1 MPRKGGNGG
10 KGKGGKGKGK
20 GGKGKGGKGK
30 AGPNFFGPSEACSV
44 DFGALSHRLATLTG
58 HKFDW
63 DDMNQACLA
72 NPGKDAV
79 MDSKDQTEWMR
90 FSGDVEATLIN
101 QAAEERAA
109 QAQKLAEKAEKTRH
123 RQEFYVKFGAWCKDQ
138 PARGVA
144 TAEVALMK
152 EADLTKGLL
161 HLFPALFT
169 RSGLEAGKVAEAME
183 HDGMKPLVFN
193 SLGDYVEYRHL
204 FRVALHTAMQQ
215 DKKCSLLAEKQ
226 LNDLI
231 SASRAFTAMPQVGT
245 LLSEEFMNSVVT
257 KHVVQPQAAPTIGDE
272 FCDDVTS
279 YIDTLLMQPKY
290 VPMSDK
296 MLKAALNKV
305 KKVVLDRTVANV
317 TAEVVQVAPEEQ
329 AEPVV
334 QAAPVVQAEQAEPV
348 VQAEQVEPAAAE
360 QVDPAAEEQ
369 LHTPTSPT
377 GGVSSDESDE
387 VVAPAPTDGDVAL
400 APTGECQK
408 RKPSSSPMRGSESPN
423 RNEFKVHK
431 PDESVEVML
440 SYARNATD
448 ANDANI
454 H

>member
-1 MPRKGGNGG
+1 MPRKG
-10 KGKGGKGKGK
+10 GKGGKGKGK

-30 AGPNFFGPSEACSV
+30 AGPNSFGPSEACSV
-44 DFGALSHRLATLTG
+44 DFTALSHRLATLTG
-58 HKFDW
+58 HKFTW

-123 RQEFYVKFGAWCKDQ
+123 RQEFYVKFVAWCKDQ

-183 HDGMKPLVFN
+183 HDGMKEAVFN
-193 SLGDYVEYRHL
+193 SLGDYVEYRHR

-231 SASRAFTAMPQVGT
+231 SASRAFTAMPQEGT
-245 LLSEEFMNSVVT
+245 ILSEDFMNSVVT
-257 KHVVQPQAAPTIGDE
+257 KHIVQPQAAATIGDE
-272 FCDDVTS
+272 FCDDMTS
-279 YIDTLLMQPKY
+279 YMDTLLMQPKY
-290 VPMSDK
+290 APMSAK

-317 TAEVVQVAPEEQ
+317 TAEVVQVAPVLQ

-334 QAAPVVQAEQAEPV
+334 QAAPV

-360 QVDPAAEEQ
+360 QVDPAAAEQ

-408 RKPSSSPMRGSESPN
+408 RKPSSSPMRGSQSPN

-448 ANDANI
+448 ANDANDPNDQKQEFTDTGW
-454 H
+454 